1 MKRDFDVIVIGGA
14 MAGAAAA
21 ALLAADP
28 QTSALRIALVEPHP
42 ATPPATADPFDLR
55 VSALSRA
62 SQRLLERTG
71 AWPAVQARG
80 AAAYERMV
88 VWDQRSDPA
97 GPAALRFDAAELGEP
112 DLGHIVENRAVQAAL
127 LASAQQAGVVLLQTD
142 FVRLEA
148 GEAAVTIALA
158 DGRDYRAALA
168 VGADGSDSAVRTQA
182 DIAVRG
188 RGYDQRAVVT
198 HLRSAKPHAST
209 AWQRFLDAGP
219 LALLPL
225 ADGRVSLVWTTTPA
239 LAQEL
244 TGCSDEAFSARV
256 TEASAGILGRLDCT
270 APRAS
275 FPLRLLQANQ
285 YAAHRIALVGDA
297 AHTVHPLAGQGIN
310 LAFLDVAAL
319 VDVAGDAIQ
328 AGDDPGERRALR
340 RYERWRKAEALP
352 VIALLD
358 GIQKLFQGDGELRSG
373 LRRSGLEL
381 VQAARPL
388 KRVFMQRALGLSG
401 EVPASLRSA
410 GQRPSFP

>member
-21 ALLAADP
+21 ALLATDP
-28 QTSALRIALVEPHP
+28 KTRSLGIALVEPRP
-42 ATPPATADPFDLR
+42 ATPPAAADPIDLR

-71 AWPAVQARG
+71 AWPAVRARG
-80 AAAYERMV
+80 AAPYERMV
-88 VWDQRSDPA
+88 VWEQRSDPA
-97 GPAALRFDAAELGEP
+97 GPAALRFDAAEIGEP

-127 LASAQQAGVVLLQTD
+127 LEHAQQAGVVLLRTD
-142 FVRLEA
+142 FTKLDA
-148 GEAAVTIALA
+148 GEAAITVTLA

-168 VGADGSDSAVRTQA
+168 IGADGSDSAVRNQA
-182 DIAVRG
+182 GIGVNG
-188 RGYDQRAVVT
+188 WGYEQRAVVT
-198 HLRSAKPHAST
+198 HLRPEKSHMAT
-209 AWQRFLDAGP
+209 AWQRFLDTGP

-239 LAQEL
+239 HAEVL
-244 TGCSDEAFSARV
+244 TGGSDEDFAARV
-256 TEASAGILGRLDCT
+256 TEASACILGRLDCT

-275 FPLRLLQANQ
+275 FPLRLLHAKQ

-319 VDVAGDAIQ
+319 VDVTGDAME

-340 RYERWRKAEALP
+340 RYERWRKAQALP
-352 VIALLD
+352 AIVLLD
-358 GIQKLFQGDGELRSG
+358 GIQRLFQGSGEVRSR
-373 LRRSGLEL
+373 LRRSGLEM
-381 VQAARPL
+381 VQAAGPL
-388 KRVFMQRALGLSG
+388 KRIFMQRALGIAG
-401 EVPASLRSA
+401 EVPESVR
-410 GQRPSFP
+410 QRPS

>member
-1 MKRDFDVIVIGGA
+1 MKRDFDVVVIGGA

-28 QTSALRIALVEPHP
+28 KTGSLRIALVEPRP
-42 ATPPATADPFDLR
+42 ATPPAAADPFDLR

-97 GPAALRFDAAELGEP
+97 GPAALHFDAAELGEP

-127 LASAQQAGVVLLQTD
+127 LARAQQAGVVLLQTE
-142 FVRLEA
+142 FARLEA
-148 GEAAVTIALA
+148 GDAVTIALA
-158 DGRDYRAALA
+158 DGREYRAALA

-182 DIAVRG
+182 GIAVRG

-198 HLRSAKPHAST
+198 HLRPAKPHAAT
-209 AWQRFLDAGP
+209 AWQRFLDTGP

-244 TGCSDEAFSARV
+244 TGCTDEAFSARV
-256 TEASAGILGRLDCT
+256 TAASAGILGRLECT

-319 VDVAGDAIQ
+319 VDVAGDAVQ

-352 VIALLD
+352 AIALLD
-358 GIQKLFQGDGELRSG
+358 GIQKLFQGDGELQSR

-388 KRVFMQRALGLSG
+388 KRIFMQRALGISG
-401 EVPASLRSA
+401 EVPASLRKGDA
-410 GQRPSFP
+410 TLY

>member
-1 MKRDFDVIVIGGA
+1 MKRDFDIVVIGGA

-28 QTSALRIALVEPHP
+28 KTGSLRIALVEPRP
-42 ATPPATADPFDLR
+42 ATTPAAADPFDLR

-80 AAAYERMV
+80 AAAYECMV

-127 LASAQQAGVVLLQTD
+127 LARAQQAGVVLLETD
-142 FVRLEA
+142 FARLEA
-148 GEAAVTIALA
+148 GDAAVTIALA

-182 DIAVRG
+182 GIGVRG
-188 RGYDQRAVVT
+188 RRYDQRAVVT
-198 HLRSAKPHAST
+198 HLRSAKPHAAT
-209 AWQRFLDAGP
+209 AWQRFLDTGP

-244 TGCSDEAFSARV
+244 AGCTDKEFSTRV
-256 TEASAGILGRLDCT
+256 TEASAGILGRLECT

-275 FPLRLLQANQ
+275 FPLRILQANQ

-319 VDVAGDAIQ
+319 VDVAGDAVQ

-352 VIALLD
+352 AIVLLD
-358 GIQKLFQGDGELRSG
+358 GIQKLFQGDGELRSR

-388 KRVFMQRALGLSG
+388 KRIFMQRALGISG
-401 EVPASLRSA
+401 EVPASLRKGDA
-410 GQRPSFP
+410 TLY

>member
-1 MKRDFDVIVIGGA
+1 LKRDFDVVVLGGA

-28 QTSALRIALVEPHP
+28 KTGALRIALVEPC
-42 ATPPATADPFDLR
+42 PATAPTVAEPFELR
-55 VSALSRA
+55 VSALSRT

-71 AWPAVQARG
+71 AWSAVQARG

-88 VWDQRSDPA
+88 VWDQRSDPG

-127 LASAQQAGVVLLQTD
+127 LECAQQAGVVLLQTD
-142 FVRLEA
+142 FARLEA
-148 GEAAVTIALA
+148 GDAAVTIALA
-158 DGRDYRAALA
+158 DGRSYRAALA
-168 VGADGSDSAVRTQA
+168 VGADGSDSMVRTQA
-182 DIAVRG
+182 GIGVRG
-188 RGYDQRAVVT
+188 WGYDQRAVVT
-198 HLRSAKPHAST
+198 HLRPAKPHAAT
-209 AWQRFLDAGP
+209 AWQRFLDTGP

-244 TGCSDEAFSARV
+244 TGCTDEEFSTRV

-275 FPLRLLQANQ
+275 FPLRLLHADQ

-319 VDVAGDAIQ
+319 VDVTGDAVQ

-352 VIALLD
+352 AIALLD
-358 GIQKLFQGDGELRSG
+358 GIQKLFQGDGELRSR

-388 KRVFMQRALGLSG
+388 KRIFMQRALGISG
-401 EVPASLRSA
+401 ELPASLRKGDA
-410 GQRPSFP
+410 TLY